1 MSAHKQTWI
10 EAKIFQQ
17 DELARQCIIWRN
29 SNQKIVFT
37 NGCFDLLH
45 TGHLDYLAKAASLG
59 NRLIVGLNSDASVK
73 QLKGDERPINM
84 ESDRLLALA
93 SLLVVD
99 AVCVFEAD
107 TPLELIRALQPDV
120 LAKGGDYTPETV
132 VGSTF
137 VRQRGGQV
145 AIIPFVEGYSTTGL
159 IGKIRKL

>member
-1 MSAHKQTWI
+1 MNTLKQHWI
-10 EAKIFQQ
+10 EAKIMNR
-17 DELARQCIIWRN
+17 ETLTRQAIIWRN

-73 QLKGDERPINM
+73 RLKGPERPVNT
-84 ESDRLLALA
+84 EDDRALALA

-99 AVCVFEAD
+99 AVCVFEED
-107 TPLELIRALQPDV
+107 TPLELIQAIRPEV

-132 VGSTF
+132 IGSTF
-137 VRQRGGQV
+137 IAQYGGNT
-145 AIIPFVEGYSTTGL
+145 AIIPFVAGYSTTEL
-159 IGKIRKL
+159 IGKIRKG